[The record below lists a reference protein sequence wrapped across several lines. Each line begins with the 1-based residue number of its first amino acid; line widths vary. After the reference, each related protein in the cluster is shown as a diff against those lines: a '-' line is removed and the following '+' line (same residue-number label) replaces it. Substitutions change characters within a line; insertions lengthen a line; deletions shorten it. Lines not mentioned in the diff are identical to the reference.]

1 MSLSCM
7 LKPQQIPGFLVAF
20 SLRWMMSA
28 GSAAEEVKLLSES
41 LFAVPLI
48 IFSFIKQQ
56 HWDLAYLERGHYA
69 LQVTVQY

>member
-41 LFAVPLI
+41 LLAVPLI